1 MPLLVKK
8 TKRVKCLPAN
18 YCQLPNQHRRD
29 YRIGMI
35 VVFFIIFS
43 LLIAVKL
50 FKLQVLENDYYLA
63 LASGQHEIFKN
74 LYPERGTI
82 YVFDRE
88 QPYPIATNQKKYLL
102 YAIPKDIKDPEAA
115 LEALKEV
122 FNVKVNEE
130 KPIKNQDAG
139 NGAAAISQEAKKEA
153 DVQELVESWR
163 IKLAKEED
171 PYEPLKHFV
180 TEEEIEK
187 IENYNLEGFG
197 WTKEFERLYP
207 EKNIGAQLLG
217 YVGKQPENNVLK
229 GYYGIEGCYDK
240 ELAGEPG
247 FLRSELDTLGRW
259 IAIAG
264 KDFRQAKDGVDLVL
278 TIDRTI
284 QYFACKALNNKVK
297 ELDAEDGSLI
307 VMEPASGKIL
317 ALCGAPDFDPNEYN
331 KVKDMKV
338 FVNAAISKNY
348 EPGSVFKPITMA
360 GAIDSGKVDPFTTYV
375 DSGELIISGHSI
387 KNSDLLSHGVQTMT
401 QVLEKSLNTGAIF
414 AARKLGLSE
423 FKKYIQ
429 GFGFGHKT
437 EIDLCQEET
446 GNIKSLDENAEI
458 YLATA
463 SFGQGIT
470 VTPMQ
475 LVSAFG
481 AIANEGKLVQ
491 PYIVDKIMDAD
502 NTVKQS
508 APRVV
513 NQVISTETAKLV
525 GSMLVSVVRNGH
537 AKKAGIPGYLVAGKT
552 GTAQVPDLVH
562 GGYSDKTIHT
572 FVGFAPF
579 NQPRFVMLTKIDNPQ
594 GVKFAES
601 SAVPLF
607 QTVAKFILDY
617 YHVPP
622 EEK

>member
-1 MPLLVKK
+1 MP
-8 TKRVKCLPAN
+8 AD
-18 YCQLPNQHRRD
+18 YCQLPSQRRRD

-43 LLIAVKL
+43 LLIVAKL
-50 FKLQVLENDYYLA
+50 FKLQVLENNYYLA

-74 LYPERGTI
+74 LYPERGAI
-82 YVFDRE
+82 YVFDGNADE
-88 QPYPIATNQKKYLL
+88 TAAENEKYYPVAFNQKKYLL
-102 YAIPKDIKDPEAA
+102 YVIPKDIKDPEAA
-115 LEALKEV
+115 LGALKEV
-122 FNVKVNEE
+122 FDVKVGDETEPPPPNSSLSKEQPPPNPLLGKE
-130 KPIKNQDAG
+130 GEQI
-139 NGAAAISQEAKKEA
+139 AAWQAKLTKK
-153 DVQELVESWR
+153 D
-163 IKLAKEED
+163 D

-187 IENYNLEGFG
+187 IKNYNLEGFG
-197 WTKEFERLYP
+197 WIKELERFYP
-207 EKNIGAQLLG
+207 EKNIGGQLFG
-217 YVGKQPENNVLK
+217 YVGKQPENNALK
-229 GYYGIEGCYDK
+229 GYYGLEGCYDK

-264 KDFRQAKDGVDLVL
+264 KDLRQAKDGDDLIL
-278 TIDRTI
+278 TIDRAI
-284 QYFACKALNNKVK
+284 QYFSCNALNNKVK
-297 ELDAEDGSLI
+297 ELSAEAGSLI

-317 ALCGAPDFDPNEYN
+317 ALCDAPDFDPNEYN
-331 KVKDMKV
+331 KVKNLGV
-338 FVNAAISKNY
+338 FMNAAISKNY

-360 GAIDSGKVDPFTTYV
+360 GAIDSGKVDPFTTYF

-387 KNSDLLSHGVQTMT
+387 KNSDLQSHGVQTMT

-414 AARKLGLSE
+414 AARKLGIAE
-423 FKKYIQ
+423 FKKYVD

-470 VTPMQ
+470 VTPIQ
-475 LVSAFG
+475 LVRAFA

-491 PYIVDKIMDAD
+491 PYVIERVLDGENI
-502 NTVKQS
+502 VKQTS
-508 APRVV
+508 ERVV
-513 NQVISTETAKLV
+513 NQVISPETAKLI

-537 AKKAGIPGYLVAGKT
+537 AKKAGVPGYLVAGKT

-607 QTVAKFILDY
+607 RTVAKFILDY
-617 YHVPP
+617 YHVAP